1 MFLGVSS
8 MLRRTVQTRANDV
21 ATVYEDRQQT
31 WAELYDKT
39 ARLAGGLKK
48 LGLNA
53 DERIALIVNNS
64 DRYLEIALAS
74 AWAGAVVT
82 PLNGRWS
89 VPELL
94 DSMQDSTPLV
104 LMIDDANLENGL
116 KVAEEY
122 KKAGHKLTLI
132 YSGDSE
138 CPEGFEDYVAL
149 SNSAPVDDAGRMGD
163 DLCTIFYTGGTTGRS
178 KGVMLS
184 HTNIMASSLTSM
196 AEGHFGERGI
206 YINMLPTFH
215 LSSYWPY
222 MACVCSG
229 AKNICLPGFVPEDV
243 LAAIQKYK
251 VTEMLLVPT
260 MVQMLIE
267 HPEFS
272 KYDTSTM
279 THIIYGAAPITEAL
293 VDRAIKAF
301 PSADFVQAYGMT
313 ELSPLATTLQF
324 EHLHEEG
331 RRLGRNRSVGRA
343 SFGVEVEI
351 VDPEDNPVPR
361 GTVGEI
367 KARGPNRMLGYW
379 NRTKETKAA
388 IIDGW
393 MHTGDGGYMDED
405 GFVTMV
411 DRIKDMI
418 ISGGENIY
426 SVEVENCV
434 SQHPA
439 VAQCAVIGVPDEK
452 WGERVHACVI
462 LHPDATAT
470 EQEIIDHCRSLI
482 AHYKCPRSVVYL
494 KEFPL
499 SGAGKV
505 LKRELRKEHATN
517 K

>member
-1 MFLGVSS
+1 
-8 MLRRTVQTRANDV
+8 
-21 ATVYEDRQQT
+21 
-31 WAELYDKT
+31 
-39 ARLAGGLKK
+39 
-48 LGLNA
+48 
-53 DERIALIVNNS
+53 
-64 DRYLEIALAS
+64 
-74 AWAGAVVT
+74 
-82 PLNGRWS
+82 
-89 VPELL
+89 
-94 DSMQDSTPLV
+94 
-104 LMIDDANLENGL
+104 
-116 KVAEEY
+116 
-122 KKAGHKLTLI
+122 
-132 YSGDSE
+132 
-138 CPEGFEDYVAL
+138 
-149 SNSAPVDDAGRMGD
+149 
-163 DLCTIFYTGGTTGRS
+163 IFYTGGTTGRS

-343 SFGVEVEI
+343 SF
-351 VDPEDNPVPR
+351 
-361 GTVGEI
+361 
-367 KARGPNRMLGYW
+367 
-379 NRTKETKAA
+379 
-388 IIDGW
+388 
-393 MHTGDGGYMDED
+393 
-405 GFVTMV
+405 
-411 DRIKDMI
+411 
-418 ISGGENIY
+418 
-426 SVEVENCV
+426 
-434 SQHPA
+434 
-439 VAQCAVIGVPDEK
+439 
-452 WGERVHACVI
+452 
-462 LHPDATAT
+462 
-470 EQEIIDHCRSLI
+470 
-482 AHYKCPRSVVYL
+482 
-494 KEFPL
+494 
-499 SGAGKV
+499 
-505 LKRELRKEHATN
+505 
-517 K
+517 

>member
-8 MLRRTVQTRANDV
+8 MLRRTVQTRPNDI
-21 ATVYEDRQQT
+21 ATVYNDRQQT

-39 ARLAGGLKK
+39 ARLAGGLAK
-48 LGLNA
+48 LGLGM

-64 DRYLEIALAS
+64 DRYLEISLAS
-74 AWAGAVVT
+74 AWAGSVVT

-94 DSMQDSTPLV
+94 DAMEDSTPLV
-104 LMIDDANLENGL
+104 LMIDDANLESGTQ
-116 KVAEEY
+116 VAEAY
-122 KKAGHKLTLI
+122 RKAGHKLTLI
-132 YSGDSE
+132 FSGDGK
-138 CPEGFEDYVAL
+138 CPDGFEDYAAL
-149 SNSAPVDDAGRMGD
+149 CKSAPIEDAGRMGD
-163 DLCTIFYTGGTTGRS
+163 DLFTIFYTGGTTGRS

-184 HTNIMASSLTSM
+184 HTNIMASAIGSM

-215 LSSYWPY
+215 LSSMWPY
-222 MACVCSG
+222 ISCVCSG
-229 AKNICLPGFVPEDV
+229 AKTISLPGFVPEDV
-243 LAAIQKYK
+243 LAAIQNYK
-251 VTEMLLVPT
+251 VTETLLVPT

-267 HPEFS
+267 HPDFS

-293 VDRAIKAF
+293 VDRAVKAF

-324 EHLHEEG
+324 EHLHGEG

-343 SFGVEVEI
+343 TFGVEVEI
-351 VDPEDNPVPR
+351 VDSDDNPVPR

-367 KARGPNRMLGYW
+367 KARGANRMLGYW
-379 NRTKETKAA
+379 NRPEETKAA

-393 MHTGDGGYMDED
+393 MHTGDGGYMDEG
-405 GFVTMV
+405 GFVFMV

-452 WGERVHACVI
+452 WGERVQACVI
-462 LHPDATAT
+462 LHPGANNGS

-482 AHYKCPRSVVYL
+482 AHYKCPRSVVYRDS
-494 KEFPL
+494 FPL

-505 LKRELRKEHATN
+505 LKRELRREYAPD
-517 K
+517 